1 MAQNLE
7 GKRIAILATD
17 GFEQAELIAP
27 RKALVAEGAETVVI
41 APKSGE
47 IQGFTHH
54 DKADKLR
61 VDQTLEQAKPE
72 TFDGLLLPGGAL
84 NPDALRMD
92 PKAVAFVRSFAA
104 AGKPIAAICHGPWTL
119 VEADVVRDRTLTSWP
134 SLKTDLRNAGAQWVD
149 QEVVQDGNLVTS
161 RKPDDIPAFTAA
173 AIGIFKTGK
182 RGGNA

>member
-17 GFEQAELIAP
+17 GFEQVELEAP
-27 RKALVAEGAETVVI
+27 RKALVAEGAETVVVS
-41 APKSGE
+41 PKSGE
-47 IQGFTHH
+47 IQGFKHH
-54 DKADKLR
+54 DKADKVR
-61 VDQTLEQAKPE
+61 VDLVLDQAKPE

-84 NPDALRMD
+84 NPDQLRMD

-134 SLKTDLRNAGAQWVD
+134 SLKTDLRNAGAQWLD

-161 RKPDDIPAFTAA
+161 RKPGDIPAFTAA

-182 RGGNA
+182 HTAKA